1 MLQLMDPETN
11 ELKVETLLVV
21 NDNLDLQKLIDLEA
35 YIIIENS
42 EGKKEYV
49 DNRTKH

>member
-1 MLQLMDPETN
+1 MDPETK
-11 ELKVETLLVV
+11 EFKVETLLVV
-21 NDNLDLQKLIDLEA
+21 NDNLDLRKLIDMEA

-42 EGKKEYV
+42 EGEKEYV

>member
-11 ELKVETLLVV
+11 ELKIETLLVFI
-21 NDNLDLQKLIDLEA
+21 DNLDLWKLINMEA

-49 DNRTKH
+49 GNRTKH

>member
-1 MLQLMDPETN
+1 MDPETN
-11 ELKVETLLVV
+11 EFKVENLLVV
-21 NDNLDLQKLIDLEA
+21 NDNLDLRKLIDMEA

-42 EGKKEYV
+42 EGEKEYV